1 MIVADSDVL
10 IDALRG
16 REPFRQRIA
25 QEITAR
31 SLATTVISAFEL
43 LSGARTSREKEK
55 VERILRPILILPLD
69 ESASR
74 LAAEMRLNLEARGNA
89 IGMAD
94 YLIAAICVSRSFPL
108 LTRNRAHFERIS
120 GLFLA

>member
-16 REPFRQRIA
+16 HEPFRQRVT

-43 LSGARTSREKEK
+43 LSGARTAREKE
-55 VERILRPILILPLD
+55 R
-69 ESASR
+69 S
-74 LAAEMRLNLEARGNA
+74 
-89 IGMAD
+89 
-94 YLIAAICVSRSFPL
+94 SRS
-108 LTRNRAHFERIS
+108 S
-120 GLFLA
+120 GPF